1 MSLQPTSVSY
11 RQAQRIYRDRGP
23 GRGFPHLVRSG
34 YDQAARANSASSRT
48 NSSSFFAVNFVLLV
62 LQVGAWPAAGG
73 LNPASRNQYTPEGNY
88 WCKRNIH
95 HFQMQG
101 NIGD

>member
-1 MSLQPTSVSY
+1 MERSLLPTSVSN
-11 RQAQRIYRDRGP
+11 RQAQRIYRDQGP
-23 GRGFPHLVRSG
+23 GRGVHHLVRSG

-73 LNPASRNQYTPEGNY
+73 MISASRNQYTPVGLLVQREY
-88 WCKRNIH
+88 TTLS
-95 HFQMQG
+95 
-101 NIGD
+101 D